1 MEEIL
6 RSGVVISLP
15 GRYAKVLFELA
26 LKQKVADK
34 IADEL
39 DQVIKVIDQA
49 PELATALRNPTLTRD
64 EQAGIL
70 KTLGEK
76 LNHTQTLTSFLVIL
90 CHNRRYRFLKAIAKI
105 YHQLMDSYHKC
116 QPVTVEYAHPL
127 TPAQIQQITQK
138 LEHLIGKNLKITYQQ
153 NSQLLG
159 GVRIHHHHQVIDLSL
174 ATQLSN
180 LASLM
185 KGAA

>member
-26 LKQKVADK
+26 HEAKAADK
-34 IADEL
+34 IAEEL
-39 DQVIKVIDQA
+39 DQVLQVIDQA
-49 PELATALRNPTLTRD
+49 PELATALRNPTLTRE

-70 KTLGEK
+70 KKLGEK
-76 LNHTQTLTSFLVIL
+76 LAQSPLLTSFLVTL
-90 CHNRRYRFLKAIAKI
+90 CHNRRYRLLKAITQV
-105 YHQLMDSYHKC
+105 YHQLIDAYHER
-116 QPVTVEYAHPL
+116 QPVTVEHAHPL
-127 TPAQIQQITQK
+127 TANQIQEIAKK
-138 LEHLIGKNLKITYQQ
+138 LEDLIGKNLKITYQQ
-153 NSQLLG
+153 HASLLG
-159 GVRIHHHHQVIDLSL
+159 GVRIRHRHRVIDLSL